1 MIQSH
6 NSSSTVPRLNL
17 KVNMHDLL
25 TNQDT
30 ITSDTRYQIDAWL
43 RHILT
48 SGKVI

>member
-1 MIQSH
+1 
-6 NSSSTVPRLNL
+6 
-17 KVNMHDLL
+17 MHDLL

-30 ITSDTRYQIDAWL
+30 ITSDNRYQIDAWL

>member
-1 MIQSH
+1 MRQSH

-17 KVNMHDLL
+17 NVNMK

-30 ITSDTRYQIDAWL
+30 ITSDNKYQIDAWL
-43 RHILT
+43 RRILT